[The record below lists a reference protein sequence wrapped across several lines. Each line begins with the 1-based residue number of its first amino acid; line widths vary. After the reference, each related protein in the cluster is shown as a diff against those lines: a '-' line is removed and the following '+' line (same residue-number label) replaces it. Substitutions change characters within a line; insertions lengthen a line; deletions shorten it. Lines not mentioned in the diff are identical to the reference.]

1 MRLIIPDPSDAFEN
15 SHNIGF
21 SIQQDGSKAFFK
33 GNPTFTS
40 HDKLLKPHQVQRGP
54 LKKIV
59 SDHGNLPS
67 AKDNILELVHD
78 FVNQFLSGGY
88 NGISFVV
95 KWLLFFTSFLLLL
108 VLHYCASCKCIVYQF

>member
-1 MRLIIPDPSDAFEN
+1 MRLIIPDAFDAFEN
-15 SHNIGF
+15 SSNIEAF
-21 SIQQDGSKAFFK
+21 SSKQDGSKAYFK

-59 SDHGNLPS
+59 SDHGSLPS

-95 KWLLFFTSFLLLL
+95 KWPFVFYCVLASLGFTLL
-108 VLHYCASCKCIVYQF
+108 C

>member
-1 MRLIIPDPSDAFEN
+1 MLFILN
-15 SHNIGF
+15 SSNIGVF
-21 SIQQDGSKAFFK
+21 FQQDGSKTFFK

-40 HDKLLKPHQVQRGP
+40 HDKFLKPQVPRGP

-59 SDHGNLPS
+59 WDHGSLPS

-88 NGISFVV
+88 NGISFVM
-95 KWLLFFTSFLLLL
+95 KWSLFFTLFLLLS
-108 VLHYCASCKCIVYQF
+108 VLHYCADT